1 MLVDCGIPES
11 QIKIKT
17 ANINELK
24 GVDLKSEECQVRY
37 IITVNA
43 LKEGWDCPFAYI
55 LASLANKTS
64 NIDVEQILGRILRQ
78 PYTRKHKS
86 ILLNQSY
93 VYSCSSNF
101 QATLESIV
109 KGLNGAGFS
118 DKDYRVA
125 ELENTEPKKI
135 TVEQRET
142 LDFTS
147 TSMEN
152 PTTASTGATNV
163 KTSATEY
170 MDDSVDTS
178 YVSKQTSS
186 NSTIDSIKY
195 QIRQAEA
202 AAQKAEQQQKDD
214 LFSNPTGVAEEVKE
228 KQKLNMTKIQEKHL
242 ARAKKISLPQFF
254 IKTPNNGFFIDEDSH
269 KLLDKTDLYVNF
281 NLDEQDKKL
290 DLINIGNNNI
300 AVFDL
305 TEENDYLL
313 KRIDIN
319 SQQTMLIQ
327 QTYAM
332 YGRELKIEQFAKQIG
347 KSIRLDAISEPKITN
362 YAKAVLANYND
373 EELQM
378 LFDNQQN
385 VMAAFSKKIKSLLI
399 HHSEKKFKDF
409 LTTGKITIEPSY
421 KFAEEIILEKKESSL
436 QRTLYTSEHGD
447 MNPLEKKVAVYISQL
462 PNVVFW
468 HRNLERGKGFCIN
481 GFINHYP
488 DFIVLTEKGNIV
500 IVETKGDDRT
510 NTDSKAKLSL
520 GTKWADKAGSQYHY
534 FMVFEN
540 NEIEGSKS
548 ITEFI
553 NLLKQ
558 M

>member
-1 MLVDCGIPES
+1 M
-11 QIKIKT
+11 
-17 ANINELK
+17 
-24 GVDLKSEECQVRY
+24 
-37 IITVNA
+37 
-43 LKEGWDCPFAYI
+43 
-55 LASLANKTS
+55 
-64 NIDVEQILGRILRQ
+64 
-78 PYTRKHKS
+78 
-86 ILLNQSY
+86 
-93 VYSCSSNF
+93 
-101 QATLESIV
+101 
-109 KGLNGAGFS
+109 
-118 DKDYRVA
+118 
-125 ELENTEPKKI
+125 
-135 TVEQRET
+135 
-142 LDFTS
+142 
-147 TSMEN
+147 
-152 PTTASTGATNV
+152 
-163 KTSATEY
+163 
-170 MDDSVDTS
+170 
-178 YVSKQTSS
+178 
-186 NSTIDSIKY
+186 
-195 QIRQAEA
+195 
-202 AAQKAEQQQKDD
+202 
-214 LFSNPTGVAEEVKE
+214 
-228 KQKLNMTKIQEKHL
+228 
-242 ARAKKISLPQFF
+242 
-254 IKTPNNGFFIDEDSH
+254 
-269 KLLDKTDLYVNF
+269 
-281 NLDEQDKKL
+281 
-290 DLINIGNNNI
+290 
-300 AVFDL
+300 
-305 TEENDYLL
+305 
-313 KRIDIN
+313 
-319 SQQTMLIQ
+319 
-327 QTYAM
+327 
-332 YGRELKIEQFAKQIG
+332 
-347 KSIRLDAISEPKITN
+347 
-362 YAKAVLANYND
+362 LANYND